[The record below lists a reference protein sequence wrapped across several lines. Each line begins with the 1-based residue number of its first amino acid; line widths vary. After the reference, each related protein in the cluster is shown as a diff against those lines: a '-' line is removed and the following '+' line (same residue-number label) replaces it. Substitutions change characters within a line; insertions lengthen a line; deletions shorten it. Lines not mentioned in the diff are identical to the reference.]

1 MKFYTPAKL
10 LSLSLICATAL
21 SVSACSTGIVPT
33 GGNTY
38 MVAHSGSNL
47 THEAS
52 LKAKCYEDANA
63 FCSARGLDMVPVST
77 TGRDGEPHPFGRGAS
92 CELVFKAV
100 VKGSP
105 EDVQPATVPDTQL

>member
-1 MKFYTPAKL
+1 MKL
-10 LSLSLICATAL
+10 LNLSLIGVIAL
-21 SVSACSTGIVPT
+21 SVSACSTGIVST

-38 MVAHSGSNL
+38 MVAHSGSTL

-52 LKAKCYEDANA
+52 LKAKCYEEANA
-63 FCSARGLDMVPVST
+63 FCAARGLDMVPVST
-77 TGRDGEPHPFGRGAS
+77 AGRDGNPVPFGKGAS
-92 CELVFKAV
+92 CELIFKAI